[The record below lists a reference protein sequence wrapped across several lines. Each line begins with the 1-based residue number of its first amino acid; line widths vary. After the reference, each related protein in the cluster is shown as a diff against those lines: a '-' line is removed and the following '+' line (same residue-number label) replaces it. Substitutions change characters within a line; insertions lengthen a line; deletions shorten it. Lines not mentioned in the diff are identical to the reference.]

1 MAYEDSLAFI
11 LRPDVEGGYV
21 NDPADKGS
29 ATNHGVTQAVYDAY
43 RAEKNLPKQ
52 DVKLISNSEV
62 SDIYLTEYWN
72 PSHAG
77 SAQHPLDTVIFDCSV
92 NSGVGRAIKTLQQ
105 ALGLVVDGS
114 FGPNTLKA
122 VQGCDAHAIAEKFLD
137 IRSKFYDAIGVANPS
152 QMKFEKGWHNRINK
166 LNAAEGL

>member
-1 MAYEDSLAFI
+1 MAFQDSLAFI

-21 NDPADKGS
+21 NDPDDKGHG
-29 ATNHGVTQAVYDAY
+29 TNFGVTQAVYDAY

-52 DVKLISNSEV
+52 DVKIISNEEV

-105 ALGLVVDGS
+105 ALGLTVDGL

-122 VQGCDAHAIAEKFLD
+122 VQSCDAHVTSEKFLD
-137 IRSKFYDAIGVANPS
+137 IRCKFYDAIDVANPS
-152 QMKFEKGWHNRINK
+152 QLKFEKGWHNRIQTLK
-166 LNAAEGL
+166 TAEGL

>member
-1 MAYEDSLAFI
+1 MAYEDSLKFV
-11 LRPDVEGGYV
+11 LSVESGYV
-21 NDPADKGS
+21 NDPDDKGG
-29 ATNHGVTQAVYDAY
+29 ATNFGIIQTVYDSY
-43 RAEKNLPKQ
+43 RVEKNLPKQ
-52 DVKLISNSEV
+52 SVKFISSAEV

-105 ALGLVVDGS
+105 ALGLVVDGL

-122 VQGCDAHAIAEKFLD
+122 LQNCNAHDVAEKFLD
-137 IRSKFYDAIGVANPS
+137 IRSKFYDAIGAKNPS

-166 LNAAEGL
+166 LKAAEGL

>member
-1 MAYEDSLAFI
+1 MAFQDSLAFI

-21 NDPADKGS
+21 NDPDDKG
-29 ATNHGVTQAVYDAY
+29 AETNFGVTKAVYDSY

-52 DVKLISNSEV
+52 DVKIISSAEV

-105 ALGLVVDGS
+105 ALGLTVDGL

-122 VQGCDAHAIAEKFLD
+122 LQNCNAHDTAEKFLD

-152 QMKFEKGWHNRINK
+152 QMKFEKGWYNRINK
-166 LNAAEGL
+166 LKAAEGL